1 VKHFKWALPLLA
13 SALFSLTAQAA
24 TTATT
29 TRAQWTLYRS
39 DTNAKLGNYTT
50 ESACVA
56 AAKAINANRSYV
68 CWTHT
73 NVVVS
78 TTGSGGGTTCPS
90 RPADESRSQ
99 SCPSG
104 TTGTWQQ
111 SRTYASAAYPTCW
124 TASAWSPTSAP
135 SGFCVTDTNP
145 DPDPTPPPA
154 TGKTYTDLASAPSC
168 AKVTVYPAKTV
179 TTPAGAGIPTH
190 TGRCLEA
197 TTSTIDSIW
206 STVQPGDV
214 VYLRGGTYTGQY
226 GEGSWYGNSNFETYK
241 KGTASQPIAVVAY
254 PGENVVLKPS
264 GRPALIFGD
273 GTRASNHAE
282 YLTFAGMSIVASYT
296 CASGGGDTTDSGG
309 GPTETGGKYI
319 RLVGI
324 DCTITDATSNT
335 MTGLVDLQNDG
346 WKILGSSFHDP
357 ANRVIINNNH
367 VIYIQGGADDV
378 EIGFN
383 KFVGLHTGHVVQIHQ
398 DGTPKQHDR
407 VNIHD
412 NTFQGVNYGDM
423 RGISVVNIADASTIT
438 IANNTFRH
446 QGQGGWGC
454 MNLYR
459 GNITVTAN
467 DCGDS
472 QGGLNLNGGY
482 GGTRKVT
489 ATNNKICPVS
499 GYQRVAIEG
508 GASASQLTETGA
520 KACN

>member
-1 VKHFKWALPLLA
+1 MKSVKWALPLVA
-13 SALFSLTAQAA
+13 TAFFGMTAQAA
-24 TTATT
+24 TTAAVTKDD
-29 TRAQWTLYRS
+29 WDLYRQ
-39 DTNAKLGNYTT
+39 DTNVKVGTYTSET
-50 ESACVA
+50 NCVN
-56 AAKAINANRSYV
+56 AAKAINANRSYTCRTRTEV
-68 CWTHT
+68 QIT
-73 NVVVS
+73 V
-78 TTGSGGGTTCPS
+78 TGSGGGTTCPS
-90 RPADESRSQ
+90 RPADEKRTQ

-111 SRTYASAAYPTCW
+111 SRTYTSAAYPTCW
-124 TASAWSPTSAP
+124 TAGAWTPTSAP
-135 SGFCVTDTNP
+135 SGYCVADGS
-145 DPDPTPPPA
+145 DPDPTPPPT
-154 TGKTYTDLASAPSC
+154 TGTWTDLASAPSC

-197 TTSTIDSIW
+197 TTSTIASVW
-206 STVQPGDV
+206 QSVQPGDV
-214 VYLRGGTYTGQY
+214 VYLRAGTYTGQY

-273 GTRASNHAE
+273 GTRNSNHAE
-282 YLTFAGMSIVASYT
+282 YLTFAGMSIIASYT

-335 MTGLVDLQNDG
+335 MTGLIDLQNDG
-346 WKILGSSFHDP
+346 WKILGSAFHDP
-357 ANRVIINNNH
+357 SNRVVINNNH

-378 EIGFN
+378 EVGYN

-407 VNIHD
+407 VSVHD
-412 NTFQGVNYGDM
+412 NLFQGVNYGDM
-423 RGISVVNIADASTIT
+423 RGISVVNIADASTISVT
-438 IANNTFRH
+438 NNTFRH

-454 MNLYR
+454 MNFYR
-459 GNITVTAN
+459 GNITVSGN
-467 DCGDS
+467 DCADS

-489 ATNNKICPVS
+489 ASNNKICPVS
-499 GYQRVAIEG
+499 GYTRIGIEG
-508 GASASQLTETGA
+508 GASSSQITETGA
-520 KACN
+520 KSCSN